1 MRKMS
6 PLKGRSGIAL
16 LFVAVVL
23 GSALVLVSCGTGSA
37 TQIVGHPMDPL
48 GTEEV
53 SAVVKALID
62 EDLVDDS
69 AFYPLITLEEPTK
82 EDVLAWGPGDPVP
95 RLAFAIVKQGP
106 QTFEAIVDTIA
117 VKVVSW
123 EEIEDV
129 QPGLLPTVEWSLV
142 QTIVRGNQEWQEAAR
157 KRGVQDFRDVVCVPN
172 PAGYF
177 GVAEEEGR
185 RLVKAVCYAPSGS
198 TNYWA
203 RPIEGLIAI
212 VDLDK
217 RELVSLIDT
226 GPVPIPESSADL
238 DEASLG
244 SLREP
249 PNAISFVQAGG
260 PSFEIDGHEISWQKW
275 QFHFRMDPRLGPV
288 VSLVTYDD
296 GGEERSIL
304 YQGSLSEIFI
314 PYMDPDIGWYFRTY
328 LDAGENGVGRLAV
341 VLQPGLDCPTNA
353 LFVDAVFA
361 HDTGEPYTQDN
372 AACLFERYA
381 GDIAWRHY
389 EAVNSE
395 NDVRLRTDLVLRSIS
410 AIGNYDYIFDWVF
423 GQDGTIKVDV
433 GATGVPQVKAVS
445 ARSAADGEIG
455 LDTAYGRL
463 VAEHTVATNHDHFF
477 SFRMDLDVDGQQNSF
492 VYDQLKTERLDS
504 ESGRKSVWV
513 VDSTEAPSEEAAK
526 MVIDIQSPTLWR
538 VINPNVLGPLGNP
551 VSYQLEAKS
560 NAISLLSPDDF
571 PQRRAGFTD
580 YHLWVT
586 AYDPDERYAAGVYPN
601 QSKGGDGLPAW
612 TRANRSIQNT
622 DLVLWYT
629 LGFHHVVRAEDW
641 PVTPTL
647 WNEFELRPFDFFG
660 RNPALDLPAPDGN

>member
-1 MRKMS
+1 MS
-6 PLKGRSGIAL
+6 PLNSRPGIAFV
-16 LFVAVVL
+16 FVAAAL
-23 GSALVLVSCGTGSA
+23 GSALGLASCATGFA

-48 GTEEV
+48 APEEV
-53 SAVVKALID
+53 SAVVRALID
-62 EDLVDDS
+62 EDFVDGT
-69 AFYPLITLEEPTK
+69 ALYPLITLEEPPK
-82 EDVLAWGPGDPVP
+82 DEVLRWEPGDPVP

-106 QTFEAIVDTIA
+106 DTFEALVDT
-117 VKVVSW
+117 VGGKVISW
-123 EEIEDV
+123 EQVEDV

-177 GVAEEEGR
+177 GIAEEEGR

-198 TNYWA
+198 SNYWA

-212 VDLDK
+212 VDLDQ
-217 RELVSLIDT
+217 REIVSLIDT
-226 GPVPIPESSADL
+226 GPVQIPDSPADF
-238 DEASLG
+238 DEASVG
-244 SLREP
+244 ELREP
-249 PNAISFVQAGG
+249 PNAISFVQSGG
-260 PSFEIDGHEISWQKW
+260 PSFEIDGHEVSWQKW
-275 QFHFRMDPRLGPV
+275 QFHFRMDPRIGPV

-296 GGEERSIL
+296 GGELRSIL

-314 PYMDPDIGWYFRTY
+314 PYMDPDVGWYFRTY

-353 LFVDAVFA
+353 VFFDAVFA

-372 AACLFERYA
+372 AACLFERFA

-389 EAVNSE
+389 EAVNGE
-395 NDVRLRTDLVLRSIS
+395 NNVRLRTDLVLRSIS

-445 ARSAADGEIG
+445 ARSSGDDENGAETI
-455 LDTAYGRL
+455 YGRL
-463 VAEHTVATNHDHFF
+463 VAERTVATNHDHFF
-477 SFRMDLDVDGQQNSF
+477 SFRLDLDVDGQQNTF
-492 VYDQLKTERLDS
+492 VYEQLKPERLES
-504 ESGRKSVWV
+504 ETGRTSVWV
-513 VDSTEAPSEEAAK
+513 VDSRVAATEDAAK
-526 MVIDIQSPTLWR
+526 MAIDIETPTLWR
-538 VINPNVLGPLGNP
+538 VINPNVSGPLGNP
-551 VSYQLEAKS
+551 VSYQLEANS
-560 NAISLLSPDDF
+560 NAISLLSPEDF

-586 AYDPDERYAAGVYPN
+586 PYEPEERYAAGVYPN
-601 QSKGGDGLPAW
+601 QSRGGDGLPLW
-612 TRANRSIQNT
+612 TSANRSIQNT

-647 WNEFELRPFDFFG
+647 WNEFELRPFDFFE
-660 RNPALDLPAPDGN
+660 RNPALDLRAPDGN

>member
-1 MRKMS
+1 MRKM
-6 PLKGRSGIAL
+6 LAFIKWSGIPLAS
-16 LFVAVVL
+16 AVIVL
-23 GSALVLVSCGTGSA
+23 AGIVGLASCGKGFA

-48 GTEEV
+48 AEEEY
-53 SAVVKALID
+53 SAVVGALID
-62 EDLVDDS
+62 GGYVDGT
-69 AFYPLITLEEPTK
+69 ALYPLITLEEPPK
-82 EDVLAWGPGDPVP
+82 EDVLEWNPGDAVP
-95 RLAFAIVKQGP
+95 RLAFAIVKRGP
-106 QTFEAIVDTIA
+106 ETFEAIVDTIA
-117 VKVVSW
+117 GKVLSW
-123 EEIEDV
+123 EPVEDV

-142 QTIVRGNQEWQEAAR
+142 QTIVRGNQAWQAAAR
-157 KRGVQDFRDVVCVPN
+157 KRGIENFRDVVCVPN

-177 GVAEEEGR
+177 GIAEEEGR
-185 RLVKAVCYAPSGS
+185 RLIKAVCYAPGAD
-198 TNYWA
+198 NYWG
-203 RPIEGLIAI
+203 RPIEGLIAV
-212 VDLDK
+212 VDLDE

-226 GPVPIPESSADL
+226 GPVPIPDSPVDF
-238 DEASLG
+238 DEDTVG
-244 SLREP
+244 ELREP
-249 PNAISFVQAGG
+249 PNAISLVQTGG
-260 PSFEIDGHEISWQKW
+260 PSFQIDGHEVSWQKW

-296 GGEERSIL
+296 GGGKRSIL

-314 PYMDPDIGWYFRTY
+314 PYMDPDVGWYFRTY
-328 LDAGENGVGRLAV
+328 LDAGENGVGRLTV
-341 VLQPGLDCPTNA
+341 PLRSGLDCPTNA
-353 LFVDAVFA
+353 VFFNAIFA

-372 AACLFERYA
+372 TACLYERFA

-389 EAVNSE
+389 EAVNGG
-395 NDVRLRTDLVLRSIS
+395 NNVRPRTDLVLRSIS
-410 AIGNYDYIFDWVF
+410 AIGNYDYVFDWVF
-423 GQDGTIKVDV
+423 RQDGSIGINV

-445 ARSAADGEIG
+445 ARSIGDDENG

-477 SFRMDLDVDGQQNSF
+477 SFRLDLDVDGQENSF
-492 VYDQLKTERLDS
+492 IYEQLKTKRLDS
-504 ESGRKSVWV
+504 ESGRKSLWV
-513 VDSTEAPSEEAAK
+513 VETSTAPTEDVAK
-526 MVIDIQSPTLWR
+526 MVIDIQNPTLWR
-538 VINPNVLGPLGNP
+538 VINPNVSGPLGNP

-586 AYDPDERYAAGVYPN
+586 PYDPQERYAAGIYPN

-612 TRANRSIQNT
+612 TSANRSIQNT

-647 WNEFELRPFDFFG
+647 WNEFELRPFDFFT